1 MREGDSWQ
9 GVRAR
14 GSRKAGM
21 EVLTKAQRVRA
32 RAAQTR
38 ARNALKRKDQ
48 AEIAKWTPDAIEK
61 VHTDQLTKEEMVQ
74 AIAGTLR
81 ECSGYTPQE
90 LCEKVFPVIGEVKA
104 MVLSSEEKDPY
115 AALVRAMLD
124 NQVALLH
131 SEKMFTLTEQRGRYK
146 VDHCAMY
153 LCLLQIQYY
162 PENMQGLNR
171 YYGGSPLLSS
181 ARLDALA
188 KRGLREAGFFFASST
203 QWYLLAMEALQRRF
217 QGESERALG
226 SLARG
231 LHDDMRLTP
240 NEERDIVRA
249 LFPGDLM
256 MRFWLYEQAEERGVP
271 ATLSGAIMRT
281 QFVAV
286 VGWPVKG
293 VPEDQ
298 LDAFIAQTI

>member
-1 MREGDSWQ
+1 
-9 GVRAR
+9 
-14 GSRKAGM
+14 M

-48 AEIAKWTPDAIEK
+48 AEIAKWTPEAIEK
-61 VHTDQLTKEEMVQ
+61 VHAEQLSREEMVQ
-74 AIAGTLR
+74 AIATTLR

-131 SEKMFTLTEQRGRYK
+131 TEKVFTLTEQRGRYK

-153 LCLLQIQYY
+153 LCLLQIQFY
-162 PENMQGLNR
+162 PETLQGLNT
-171 YYGGSPLLSS
+171 Y
-181 ARLDALA
+181 
-188 KRGLREAGFFFASST
+188 RGGFFFASSAK
-203 QWYLLAMEALQRRF
+203 WYLLARQALKQRF
-217 QGESERALG
+217 QGESERTLG

-231 LHDDMRLTP
+231 LHDDVRLISV
-240 NEERDIVRA
+240 EERDIVRA

-256 MRFWLYEQAEERGVP
+256 MRFWLYEQAAERGVP
-271 ATLSGAIMRT
+271 ATLSGAIMRA